1 MRANYKVNV
10 TPQFRVLSDD
20 QIEEV
25 FHSALDVLE
34 RVGTRIYAQEGMALL
49 RDAGCLVSDGDLVR
63 IPSWLVKAALNT
75 TPGRIVVAG
84 RDRSKRICLEK
95 NKFYFGTG
103 SDCPSMVDPYTGN
116 VKKYTFE
123 DVYNAARISDALSHI
138 DFHMSLGLT
147 SGVLPQTYDRHQF
160 LAMLQGTSKPLVITS
175 VDKEGLADQY
185 RMACEALG
193 GPEEFAQ
200 TPLFIIY
207 IEPSS
212 PLSNSVEAVEKI
224 LYAAENGIPAI
235 YTPCIMCGGTGPVTL
250 AGTMVQGLA
259 EYLVGVVLAQ
269 LKRKGARVI
278 MGGVNSP
285 MDMATSILS
294 YGAPELALLS
304 AAMTDTAKWLGVPM
318 FSTAGCSDSKVLDQ
332 QAAIEATL
340 SVVVAALSGANLIHD
355 VGYLHPRDAGCGRH
369 RAGGT
374 WRALPDPATHTRALS
389 ARDVVPDPDRPADA
403 PELGGRRQ
411 QDDGRPGTGQ
421 GGGHSRASQTNAHS
435 CRGRNPAERDCGP
448 GRRAPQELTG
458 RGIAQKR
465 ASVVQPASHGQG
477 HTCLLERAS
486 APFVCPARPPT
497 FQESTHACSDI

>member
-355 VGYLHPRDAGCGRH
+355 VGYLESGLLGSFDMLVMSDEVIGMAKRLLAGIAVTPETLAVDVIERVGPGGHYLTQPHTREH
-369 RAGGT
+369 FRQEMWFPTLIDRQMRRSWEAGGSKT
-374 WRALPDPATHTRALS
+374 MADRVRAR
-389 ARDVVPDPDRPADA
+389 VVDILEHHKPMPI
-403 PELGGRRQ
+403 
-411 QDDGRPGTGQ
+411 
-421 GGGHSRASQTNAHS
+421 
-435 CRGRNPAERDCGP
+435 PAEVETRLK
-448 GRRAPQELTG
+448 E
-458 RGIAQKR
+458 IVAQ
-465 ASVVQPASHGQG
+465 AD
-477 HTCLLERAS
+477 ERHKS
-486 APFVCPARPPT
+486 
-497 FQESTHACSDI
+497 